1 MESTEETVIGK
12 TIVKGKLKLLSP
24 LLLGSGND
32 DLADIEV
39 MKDSNGIPFIP
50 GTSLAGVLKHYFE
63 DNFQDQECYD
73 SECFWGIHRKKRG
86 NGKNEGSYL
95 SAFVCHERDCR
106 YRRLCSFCEESCQSA
121 FICHDL
127 FPNDASVRIRDGVKI
142 DPRSQ
147 TAEESGKYDFEL
159 IEEGAEFDLFWELTL
174 RGNDSKEKHQKMKEK
189 YQRIL
194 ATLIDVLKNGELS
207 IGAKTNSGFGKCN
220 LEDIHVIHFDF
231 EKKNDV
237 LEWLKQEWQKP
248 DYKGEGSKWK
258 IEPYPKEN
266 RTFSIDAKFAIKNS
280 IIIRAY
286 SEKADMPD
294 STSLTSS
301 GEEYILPGTSLKGAI
316 RHRALKILKTLN
328 PQGNTAEDRI
338 DCLFG
343 IAGKKLES
351 PEKRKN
357 EKSEK
362 EIKSRVQVAETKI
375 TNVEPELQTRIK
387 IDRFTGGTVKSAL
400 FESMPL
406 WSKSNDE
413 AINVKIKIEKYKE
426 WEACLMMQVL
436 KDLWC
441 GDLAIGGEKNVGRGV
456 LQGLSATIKWEDREL
471 SIEEK
476 EGNLIFSNKAAVEE
490 LNRFAE
496 CIKQELKA

>member
-1 MESTEETVIGK
+1 MELTEESVVGK

-50 GTSLAGVLKHYFE
+50 GTSLAGVLRHYFE
-63 DNFQDQECYD
+63 DNFQGQNYG
-73 SECFWGIHRKKRG
+73 SECFWGIHRKKTG
-86 NGKNEGSYL
+86 NGKKEGSY
-95 SAFVCHERDCR
+95 
-106 YRRLCSFCEESCQSA
+106 QSA
-121 FICHDL
+121 FICDDL
-127 FPNDASVRIRDGVKI
+127 FPKEASVRIRDGVKI

-147 TAEESGKYDFEL
+147 TAEERGKYDFEL

-174 RGNDSKEKHQKMKEK
+174 RGNNSKEK
-189 YQRIL
+189 YQKILATYQKIL

-207 IGAKTNSGFGKCN
+207 IGAKTNSGFGKCK
-220 LEDIHVIHFDF
+220 LEGIHVIHFDF

-237 LEWLKQEWQKP
+237 LEWLKQEWQKS
-248 DYKGEGSKWK
+248 DYRGEGSEWK
-258 IEPYPKEN
+258 IEPYPIEN

-286 SEKADMPD
+286 SEKANMPD
-294 STSLTSS
+294 STSLMSS
-301 GEEYILPGTSLKGAI
+301 RGEYILPGTSLKGAV

-328 PQGNTAEDRI
+328 SEGNIAEDKI
-338 DCLFG
+338 DHLFG
-343 IAGKKLES
+343 IAGKKVES
-351 PEKRKN
+351 GKKGKN
-357 EKSEK
+357 GES

-375 TNVEPELQTRIK
+375 INVEPESQTRIK
-387 IDRFTGGTVKSAL
+387 IDRFTGGTIKSAL

-413 AINVKIKIEKYKE
+413 ALNVKIKIEKYKP
-426 WEACLMMQVL
+426 WEAGLMMQVL

-456 LQGLSATIKWEDREL
+456 LEGLSATIKWGGKEL
-471 SIEEK
+471 SIEER
-476 EGNLIFSNKAAVEE
+476 EGNLIFSDKATVEE
-490 LNRFAE
+490 LNQFAE
-496 CIKQELKA
+496 SVKQELKA

>member
-1 MESTEETVIGK
+1 MELTEESIIGK

-24 LLLGSGND
+24 LLLGSGNN

-39 MKDSNGIPFIP
+39 IKDSNGVPFIP

-63 DNFQDQECYD
+63 DNFQEQLCYD
-73 SECFWGIHRKKRG
+73 SECFWGIHRKKTG
-86 NGKNEGSYL
+86 NGRKEEYYQSTLICNNRN
-95 SAFVCHERDCR
+95 CP
-106 YRRLCSFCEESCQSA
+106 YRRLCIYCQDSFQSA
-121 FICHDL
+121 FICYDL
-127 FPNDASVRIRDGVKI
+127 FPLSPKNASVRIRDGVKI

-147 TAEESGKYDFEL
+147 TAEKSGKYDFEL

-174 RGNDSKEKHQKMKEK
+174 RGNNSKETYQK
-189 YQRIL
+189 IL
-194 ATLIDVLKNGELS
+194 STLIDALKNSKLS
-207 IGAKTNSGFGKCN
+207 IGAKTNSGFGKCE
-220 LEDIHVIHFDF
+220 LQDIHIIYFDF
-231 EKKNDV
+231 NNINDV
-237 LEWLKQEWQKP
+237 LEWLRQEWQRS
-248 DYKGEGSKWK
+248 DYKGQGSGWK
-258 IEPYPKEN
+258 IDPYLIEN
-266 RTFSIDAKFAIKNS
+266 KDFSIDAKFAIKNS

-286 SEKADMPD
+286 SEKANMPD
-294 STSLTSS
+294 STSLTSA
-301 GEEYILPGTSLKGAI
+301 GKYVLPGTSIKGAI

-328 PQGNTAEDRI
+328 PKGNTAEEKI

-343 IAGKKLES
+343 IAGKKVES
-351 PEKRKN
+351 EEKRN
-357 EKSEK
+357 SDESEK

-375 TNVEPELQTRIK
+375 VNVEPELQTRIK

-406 WSKSNDE
+406 WSKGNDE
-413 AINVKIKIEKYKE
+413 ALNVKIRIEKYE
-426 WEACLMMQVL
+426 PWEAGLMMQVL

-456 LQGLSATIKWEDREL
+456 LKGLSATVKWEDKEL

-476 EGNLIFSNKAAVEE
+476 EGNLIFSDNAAVEE

-496 CIKQELKA
+496 SIKQELEA